1 MKMINKLKVKQLREM
16 AKDANVKGFSKL
28 KKADLISELWTTREY
43 GLILD
48 YMEDYGV
55 SLEVAQDMA
64 SE

>member
-1 MKMINKLKVKQLREM
+1 MINKLTVKQLKEM
-16 AKDANVKGFSKL
+16 AKDANVKGWSKL
-28 KKADLISELWTTREY
+28 GKAELISELYVSRKY

-55 SLEVAQDMA
+55 SLEEAKDMA

>member
-1 MKMINKLKVKQLREM
+1 MINKLTVKELKQM
-16 AKDANVKGFSKL
+16 AKEANVKGFSKL
-28 KKADLISELWTTREY
+28 KKDELISELQVTRKY

-55 SLEVAQDMA
+55 SLEVAKDMA

>member
-1 MKMINKLKVKQLREM
+1 MINKLTVKQLKEM
-16 AKDANVKGFSKL
+16 AKDANVKGWSKL
-28 KKADLISELWTTREY
+28 SKAELISELQVSRKY

-55 SLEVAQDMA
+55 SLEEAKDMA

>member
-1 MKMINKLKVKQLREM
+1 MTIKLKELREM
-16 AKDANVKGFSKL
+16 AKDANVKNWKSLSKD
-28 KKADLISELWTTREY
+28 DLLNELYSNRHY

-55 SLEVAQDMA
+55 SLEEAKDMA

>member
-1 MKMINKLKVKQLREM
+1 MINKLTVKQLKEM
-16 AKDANVKGFSKL
+16 AKDANVKGRSTLGKSE
-28 KKADLISELWTTREY
+28 LISELQVSRKY

-55 SLEVAQDMA
+55 SLEEATDMA